1 MPNITVMIYTTL
13 RSRLGVS
20 KLTLEGATVRDII
33 DRLCEHKAP
42 ETGKLILDGEGHV
55 RQHFVLTLNSEILDN
70 KKTPRV
76 PVKDGDIL
84 HVFPPVSGG

>member
-1 MPNITVMIYTTL
+1 MAKITVMIYTTL
-13 RSRLGVS
+13 RKRLGIS
-20 KLTLEGATVRDII
+20 KLDLAGGTVREVL
-33 DRLCEHKAP
+33 DRLCDYKKP
-42 ETGKLILDGEGHV
+42 EVADLIRDAEGNV

-70 KKTPRV
+70 KKTASV

>member
-1 MPNITVMIYTTL
+1 MAKVTVMIYTTL
-13 RSRLGVS
+13 RKRLGIP
-20 KLTLEGATVRDII
+20 KLELGGRTVR
-33 DRLCEHKAP
+33 EV
-42 ETGKLILDGEGHV
+42 LDGLCDYKKPEVESLIRDAEGNI

-70 KKTPRV
+70 KRTASV

>member
-1 MPNITVMIYTTL
+1 MAKVTVMIYTTL
-13 RSRLGVS
+13 RKRLGIS
-20 KLTLEGATVRDII
+20 KLELEGRTVRDIL
-33 DRLCEHKAP
+33 DRLCDHKKPDVAD
-42 ETGKLILDGEGHV
+42 LLHDAEGNV

-70 KKTPRV
+70 KSTAAA

>member
-1 MPNITVMIYTTL
+1 MARVTVMIYTTL
-13 RSRLGVS
+13 RKRLGIS
-20 KLTLEGATVRDII
+20 KLELEGRSVREVLDG
-33 DRLCEHKAP
+33 LCAYRKP
-42 ETGKLILDGEGHV
+42 EVENIILDKEGHV

-70 KKTPRV
+70 KRTAGV

>member
-1 MPNITVMIYTTL
+1 MPKVTVMLYTTL
-13 RSRLGVS
+13 RKQLGISKLEVDGLTVNEILSRLCDRKESGV
-20 KLTLEGATVRDII
+20 KD
-33 DRLCEHKAP
+33 
-42 ETGKLILDGEGHV
+42 LIYDSEGHV

-70 KKTPRV
+70 KKTASV

>member
-1 MPNITVMIYTTL
+1 MAKITVMIYTTL
-13 RSRLGVS
+13 RKRLGVA
-20 KLTLEGATVRDII
+20 KLTLEGATVRDVL
-33 DRLCEHKAP
+33 DRLCEYKAP
-42 ETGKLILDGEGHV
+42 ETAKLILDAEGHI

-70 KKTPRV
+70 KKTARS

>member
-1 MPNITVMIYTTL
+1 MAKITVMIYTTL
-13 RSRLGVS
+13 RKRLGIS
-20 KLTLEGATVRDII
+20 KLDLGGGTVREVL
-33 DRLCEHKAP
+33 DRLCDYKKP
-42 ETGKLILDGEGHV
+42 EVADLILDAEGNV

-70 KKTPRV
+70 KKTASV

>member
-1 MPNITVMIYTTL
+1 MAKITVMIYTTL
-13 RSRLGVS
+13 RKRLGVS
-20 KLTLEGATVRDII
+20 KLALEGATVRDIV
-33 DRLCEHKAP
+33 DRLCEYKAP
-42 ETGKLILDGEGHV
+42 ETAKLILDSEGHI

-70 KKTPRV
+70 KKTARA

>member
-1 MPNITVMIYTTL
+1 MSRVMVQVYTTL
-13 RSRLGVS
+13 RKSLGLSRLELRGR
-20 KLTLEGATVRDII
+20 TVREIL
-33 DRLCEHKAP
+33 DRLCDYKKPDVE
-42 ETGKLILDGEGHV
+42 KLLHDSEGHV

-70 KKTPRV
+70 KKTASV

>member
-1 MPNITVMIYTTL
+1 MAKVTVMIYTTL
-13 RSRLGVS
+13 RKRLGIS
-20 KLTLEGATVRDII
+20 KLELDGRTVRDVL
-33 DRLCEHKAP
+33 DGLCAYKKP
-42 ETGKLILDGEGHV
+42 EVETLILDAERHV

-70 KKTPRV
+70 KKTAAV

>member
-1 MPNITVMIYTTL
+1 MVYTTL
-13 RSRLGVS
+13 RQRLGIS
-20 KLTLEGATVRDII
+20 KLGLEGATAREIVDG
-33 DRLCEHKAP
+33 LCAYKKPDVE
-42 ETGKLILDGEGHV
+42 KLILDTEGHV

-70 KKTPRV
+70 KKIGRI

>member
-1 MPNITVMIYTTL
+1 MAKITVMIYTTL
-13 RSRLGVS
+13 RKSLGISRLDLG
-20 KLTLEGATVRDII
+20 GRTVGEVL
-33 DRLCEHKAP
+33 DRLCDYKKP
-42 ETGKLILDGEGHV
+42 EAAALIRDAEGNV

-70 KKTPRV
+70 KKTASV

>member
-1 MPNITVMIYTTL
+1 MSRVLVQVYTTL
-13 RSRLGVS
+13 RKSLGVAR
-20 KLTLEGATVRDII
+20 LELRGRTVREIL
-33 DRLCEHKAP
+33 DRLCDYKKPDVE
-42 ETGKLILDGEGHV
+42 KLIQDSEGHV

-70 KKTPRV
+70 RKTASV

>member
-1 MPNITVMIYTTL
+1 MSRVMVQVYTTL
-13 RSRLGVS
+13 RKSLGIARLELRGR
-20 KLTLEGATVRDII
+20 TVREIL
-33 DRLCEHKAP
+33 DRLCDYKKPDVE
-42 ETGKLILDGEGHV
+42 KLLHDSEGHV

-70 KKTPRV
+70 KKTASV